1 MSQTSRDEE
10 RPTRVGIRGSDTV
23 ETKILNKSWSISN
36 QEVKAGLGMRVV
48 EEVGEDIYWG
58 GAAVVPSM

>member
-36 QEVKAGLGMRVV
+36 QEVMAGLGMSVV
-48 EEVGEDIYWG
+48 DEVGEDIYWG